1 MGHADFE
8 IEALFDK
15 FDVDGDRIL
24 NEEEVAAMKEELEE
38 DEVMFYR
45 ELLKYNKH
53 KSPRNFFLL
62 PSPFVSPLIL
72 IF

>member
-24 NEEEVAAMKEELEE
+24 NEEEVAMMKDELEA
-38 DEVMFYR
+38 DEVILWFNIDNNITNIFIYR
-45 ELLKYNKH
+45 
-53 KSPRNFFLL
+53 P
-62 PSPFVSPLIL
+62 PLSKGWS
-72 IF
+72 

>member
-24 NEEEVAAMKEELEE
+24 NEEEVAMMKDELEE
-38 DEVMFYR
+38 DEV
-45 ELLKYNKH
+45 
-53 KSPRNFFLL
+53 
-62 PSPFVSPLIL
+62 IL
-72 IF
+72 WFK